1 MHSEYTHVRFVMKK
15 IETYLIL
22 GLVFVLTSLTLHA
35 IPNSVGGILGNGGF
49 VNIAGIRFEN
59 FAEAEDTWK
68 PNAKLMGKWE
78 DWKDPK
84 IQDSSVLI
92 YRLNL
97 TADVFGVRASQV
109 TAQMKDDK
117 VVRFNVVFE
126 KSSSQS
132 GSLIAQLK
140 TNIQSYTGVSGSADK
155 KSFDYKKI
163 NIQLKSASNGSV
175 VVVFTPKASAVAVR

>member
-1 MHSEYTHVRFVMKK
+1 
-15 IETYLIL
+15 
-22 GLVFVLTSLTLHA
+22 
-35 IPNSVGGILGNGGF
+35 
-49 VNIAGIRFEN
+49 
-59 FAEAEDTWK
+59 
-68 PNAKLMGKWE
+68 MGKWE